1 MSRRWLGAV
10 GSVALVF
17 AGIAAPPA
25 RSTAQADDSVLKR
38 LNDPDEKV
46 RRGAVGE
53 LGRQGG
59 VDAFARVL
67 RALSDPSPMVAD
79 EAQLAL
85 RAIDEEAELELL
97 LSKDGL
103 GSKDAL
109 VRLRCAE
116 AVGRVS
122 APISAARLVK
132 PVGDKDPAVRRT
144 LAAAIERR
152 TRSGGFREP
161 DPVELN
167 GVLRGLMTRDAD
179 GGVRAAAA
187 MALDARNP
195 GLDAAALAG
204 LAADEHFEARSAAL
218 LAGADRDGAAQMP
231 AIDRAIVDAHPSVRL
246 QAIHACAK
254 LGEKA
259 ALQALARAL
268 ADETSARN
276 AWTIVAHLRRL
287 SGMKF
292 GRDARPWSDWAA
304 SLADDWRPGAPSQVD
319 DGGARSASIVGL
331 SVAADRFTLLI
342 DLSGSMWEER
352 DGQTRKAGADRE
364 LERAL
369 NALAP
374 AVEFN
379 LIPFTL
385 TPIPWQ
391 PKLMPATPKNVA
403 AALAFF
409 QKRADRGKGNYWDA
423 MQLALTDPRCE
434 SLVVLGDGAPSGG
447 TRWNLGLM
455 RELFEEQNRFRLVG
469 LDAVLVDCPKGLSRI
484 WAEWCEGT
492 GGRAHAAELR

>member
-1 MSRRWLGAV
+1 MSRAWLGAL
-10 GSVALVF
+10 GCVALAF
-17 AGIAAPPA
+17 AVGAPPRA
-25 RSTAQADDSVLKR
+25 SATPQADDSVLKR
-38 LNDPDEKV
+38 LADADEKV
-46 RRGAVGE
+46 RRGAVGD

-59 VDAFARVL
+59 VDAFTRVL
-67 RALSDPSPMVAD
+67 RALSDPSAMVAD

-85 RAIDEEAELELL
+85 RAIDEEEELELL

-116 AVGRVS
+116 ALGRVS
-122 APISAARLVK
+122 APVSAARLVK
-132 PVGDKDPAVRRT
+132 PIADKDASVRRT
-144 LAAAIERR
+144 LVAAIERR

-161 DPVELN
+161 DPAEWDK
-167 GVLRGLMTRDAD
+167 VLRGLMTRDSD

-187 MALDARNP
+187 MAVDARKP

-218 LAGADRDGAAQMP
+218 LAGADRDAAAQLA
-231 AIDRAIVDAHPSVRL
+231 AIAIAITDAHPSVRL
-246 QAIHACAK
+246 QAVHACAK
-254 LGEKA
+254 LGDKA
-259 ALQALARAL
+259 AVQALARAL
-268 ADETSARN
+268 ADEASARN

-287 SGMKF
+287 SGLKF
-292 GRDARPWSDWAA
+292 GRDVRPWNDWAS
-304 SLADDWRPGAPSQVD
+304 SLADDWRPGAPSKVD
-319 DGGARSASIVGL
+319 DDGARSASIVGL
-331 SVAADRFTLLI
+331 NVAADRFTLLV

-369 NALAP
+369 TALAP

-379 LIPFTL
+379 VIPFTL

-391 PKLMPATPKNVA
+391 AKLMPATPKNVA

-423 MQLALTDPRCE
+423 MQLALEDPRCE

-484 WAEWCEGT
+484 WTEWCEGT